1 MKNIPTLEEFVNE
14 SSLNEGAFSVLNKKQ
29 NGAAKEIVK
38 CIKKQEKDLSTL
50 AIVEL
55 LDILK
60 EDIKKG
66 GYSAL
71 DSFIK

>member
-38 CIKKQEKDLSTL
+38 CIKKQEKDLSTS
-50 AIVEL
+50 AILEL
-55 LDILK
+55 LDIFK

-71 DSFIK
+71 DSFLK

>member
-71 DSFIK
+71 DSFLK

>member
-50 AIVEL
+50 AIIEL

-71 DSFIK
+71 DSFLK

>member
-50 AIVEL
+50 AIIEL

-71 DSFIK
+71 ESFLK